1 MNQMLQEPEVSQA
14 QIAQDQVPQE
24 TSQAI
29 SQTPDVPAAPPV
41 AAHPRFV
48 KPQRVAFVQS
58 AWHREVVEECRIA
71 FLDEIEAR
79 HIARAQV
86 DVFEVPGSFEIP
98 LHAQLLAKTRR
109 YTAIVAAG
117 LVVDGGIYRH
127 EFVAD
132 TVIKALMDVQLKT
145 EVPIFSAVLTPQQ
158 FHESAVHY
166 EFFRKHFATK
176 GIEVA
181 EACANTLH
189 SLERLRGAGGGGDR
203 VRFNLSPTGRGRFA
217 PGDAKHRPVQIGL
230 RSLTKR

>member
-1 MNQMLQEPEVSQA
+1 MNQMLQEPHLQDAPEVNESSEAKQPA
-14 QIAQDQVPQE
+14 E
-24 TSQAI
+24 TI
-29 SQTPDVPAAPPV
+29 GRPPV
-41 AAHPRFV
+41 PAHPRFA

-58 AWHREVVEECRIA
+58 SWHREVVEECRIA
-71 FLDEIEAR
+71 FLAEIEAR
-79 HIARAQV
+79 GITNV

-98 LHAQLLAKTRR
+98 LHAQILAKTRR

-145 EVPIFSAVLTPQQ
+145 EVPVFSAVLTPQQ
-158 FHESAVHY
+158 FHDSAVHHD
-166 EFFRKHFATK
+166 FFRKHFVIK

-189 SLERLRGAGGGGDR
+189 SLERLRGQVAAGI
-203 VRFNLSPTGRGRFA
+203 V
-217 PGDAKHRPVQIGL
+217 
-230 RSLTKR
+230 